1 MLMSFASRQD
11 AGQQLGQHLLNE
23 GVHVDI
29 VAGLPRGG
37 VIVAAEVAHILH
49 APLDVLVVRK
59 IGHPLHREFAV
70 GALAEND
77 VVLLDEHAIGA
88 NETARVMV
96 SGVIHEEQER
106 LAQYKNKFREGQ
118 EVDFCDKTVLIADDG
133 LATGRTMEAAVMAA
147 RRKGAK
153 EVMVAVPVA
162 STTAIANLE
171 RVTNGVYA
179 LIIDPGFEA
188 VGAYYE
194 SFSQTSDEEVIQLLR
209 AEHAQQ

>member
-11 AGQQLGQHLLNE
+11 AGQQLGQHLLDE
-23 GVHVDI
+23 GVHVDV

-77 VVLLDEHAIGA
+77 VVLLDEHAIGT

-96 SGVIHEEQER
+96 SGVVHEEQER